1 MGATAELPGTGGDER
16 ATGVRRGRRRG
27 NRVGRRNFGWVHRVG
42 IGFLLLWSL
51 FPVYWALNT
60 SLQTNTQ
67 AQGSP
72 PTWFPTHFVFSNYEA
87 VFGVGPSSASTA
99 GGIGRALLNSSIE
112 SMGATILTLVLAT
125 IGAYAFARLRF
136 RLRGFL
142 FYIVLATLTLPVYA
156 TLIPIYQILTST
168 HLVNTYIGII
178 FVYTSGFLP
187 LAMWIMYN
195 MFQAMP
201 ASIEEA
207 AAIDGATSMQIFR
220 RIVLPI
226 VKPGMA
232 AAAIITFLFSWGQFI
247 FPLVLS
253 STNSTQPLTVALS
266 ALAGRH
272 VVPYTMINA
281 GAIVAIGVPALIVF
295 FLNRYIVDGIVAGSV
310 K

>member
-1 MGATAELPGTGGDER
+1 
-16 ATGVRRGRRRG
+16 
-27 NRVGRRNFGWVHRVG
+27 
-42 IGFLLLWSL
+42 
-51 FPVYWALNT
+51 
-60 SLQTNTQ
+60 
-67 AQGSP
+67 
-72 PTWFPTHFVFSNYEA
+72 
-87 VFGVGPSSASTA
+87 
-99 GGIGRALLNSSIE
+99 
-112 SMGATILTLVLAT
+112 TLVIAVV
-125 IGAYAFARLRF
+125 GAYAFARLRF

-168 HLVNTYIGII
+168 HLVNTFIGII

-195 MFQAMP
+195 MFQALP

-207 AAIDGATSMQIFR
+207 AAIDGATTLQIFR

-226 VKPGMA
+226 VRPGMA
-232 AAAIITFLFSWGQFI
+232 AAAIITFLFGWGQFI

-295 FLNRYIVDGIVAGSV
+295 FLNRFIVDGIVAGSV

>member
-1 MGATAELPGTGGDER
+1 MSAVSAATVE
-16 ATGVRRGRRRG
+16 GRRRE
-27 NRVGRRNFGWVHRVG
+27 RDRYRWVRRIG
-42 IGFLLLWSL
+42 IGLLLLWSL

-60 SLQTNTQ
+60 SLQTNAE

-87 VFGVGPSSASTA
+87 IF
-99 GGIGRALLNSSIE
+99 GIGQALLNSSIE
-112 SMGATILTLVLAT
+112 SLGATILTLVIAVV
-125 IGAYAFARLRF
+125 GAYAFARLRF

-156 TLIPIYQILTST
+156 TLIPIYQILTT
-168 HLVNTYIGII
+168 LHLVNTYIGII

-195 MFQAMP
+195 MFQALP

-207 AAIDGATSMQIFR
+207 AAIDGATSLQIFR

-226 VKPGMA
+226 VRPGMA
-232 AAAIITFLFSWGQFI
+232 AAAIITFLFGWGQFI

-253 STNSTQPLTVALS
+253 NTNSTQPLTVALQS
-266 ALAGRH
+266 LAGRH

-295 FLNRYIVDGIVAGSV
+295 FLNRFIVDGIVAGSV

>member
-1 MGATAELPGTGGDER
+1 MATATAELTLK
-16 ATGVRRGRRRG
+16 GRRSRK
-27 NRVGRRNFGWVHRVG
+27 RFGWFRG
-42 IGFLLLWSL
+42 IGIGLLLLWSL

-60 SLQTNTQ
+60 SLQTNAQ
-67 AQGSP
+67 ATSSP

-87 VFGVGPSSASTA
+87 IFGIGNSAAATA
-99 GGIGRALLNSSIE
+99 GGVGRALLNSSIE
-112 SMGATILTLVLAT
+112 SLGATLLTLVLAVV
-125 IGAYAFARLRF
+125 GAYAFARLRF

-142 FYIVLATLTLPVYA
+142 FWIVLATLTLPVYA
-156 TLIPIYQILTST
+156 TLIPIYEILTST

-195 MFQAMP
+195 MFQALP

-207 AAIDGATSMQIFR
+207 AAIDGATTPQIFR

-226 VKPGMA
+226 VRPGMA
-232 AAAIITFLFSWGQFI
+232 AVAIITFLFGWGQFI

-253 STNSTQPLTVALS
+253 STNTTQPLTVALS

-281 GAIVAIGVPALIVF
+281 GAIVAIGVPAVIVF

>member
-1 MGATAELPGTGGDER
+1 MGATAELTRSGRR
-16 ATGVRRGRRRG
+16 ARSGRAGRGRYGWLRG
-27 NRVGRRNFGWVHRVG
+27 VG
-42 IGFLLLWSL
+42 IGALLLWSL

-60 SLQTNTQ
+60 SLQTNAQ

-87 VFGVGPSSASTA
+87 IFGVGPSSASTA
-99 GGIGRALLNSSIE
+99 GGVGQALLNSSIE
-112 SMGATILTLVLAT
+112 SLGATILTLVIAVV
-125 IGAYAFARLRF
+125 GAYAFARLRF

-156 TLIPIYQILTST
+156 TLIPIYAILTNL
-168 HLVNTYIGII
+168 HLVNTYVGII

-195 MFQAMP
+195 MFQALP

-207 AAIDGATSMQIFR
+207 AAIDGATTLQIFR

-226 VKPGMA
+226 VRPGMA
-232 AAAIITFLFSWGQFI
+232 AAAIITFLFGWGQFI

-281 GAIVAIGVPALIVF
+281 GAIVAIGVPAVIVF
-295 FLNRYIVDGIVAGSV
+295 FLNRFIVDGIVAGSV

>member
-1 MGATAELPGTGGDER
+1 MTTATAELT
-16 ATGVRRGRRRG
+16 AAGRRRG
-27 NRVGRRNFGWVHRVG
+27 SGDRYRWLRRTG
-42 IGFLLLWSL
+42 IGVLLLWSL

-60 SLQTNTQ
+60 SLQTNAQ

-87 VFGVGPSSASTA
+87 IFGVGPSSASTA

-112 SMGATILTLVLAT
+112 SLGATILTLVIAVV
-125 IGAYAFARLRF
+125 GAYAFARLRF

-156 TLIPIYQILTST
+156 TLIPIYQILTSLN
-168 HLVNTYIGII
+168 LVNTYIGII

-195 MFQAMP
+195 MFQALP

-207 AAIDGATSMQIFR
+207 AAIDGATTLQIFR

-226 VKPGMA
+226 VRPGMA
-232 AAAIITFLFSWGQFI
+232 AAAIITFLFGWGQFI

-253 STNSTQPLTVALS
+253 STNSTQPLTVGLS

-281 GAIVAIGVPALIVF
+281 GAIVAIAVPAVIVF
-295 FLNRYIVDGIVAGSV
+295 FLNRFIVDGIVAGSV

>member
-1 MGATAELPGTGGDER
+1 MGATASLTRG
-16 ATGVRRGRRRG
+16 GRRPRTG
-27 NRVGRRNFGWVHRVG
+27 NGERSGRYRWFWRLG
-42 IGFLLLWSL
+42 IGVLLLWSL

-60 SLQTNTQ
+60 SLQTNAQ

-87 VFGVGPSSASTA
+87 IFGVGPSSASTA
-99 GGIGRALLNSSIE
+99 GGVGRALLNSSIE
-112 SMGATILTLVLAT
+112 SLGATILTLVIAVV
-125 IGAYAFARLRF
+125 GAYAFARLRF

-156 TLIPIYQILTST
+156 TLIPIYEILTST
-168 HLVNTYIGII
+168 HLVNTYLGII

-195 MFQAMP
+195 MFQALP

-207 AAIDGATSMQIFR
+207 AAIDGATTLQIFR

-226 VKPGMA
+226 VRPGMA
-232 AAAIITFLFSWGQFI
+232 AAAIITFLFGWGQFI

-253 STNSTQPLTVALS
+253 STNTTQPLTVALS

-295 FLNRYIVDGIVAGSV
+295 FLNRFIVSGIVAGSV

>member
-1 MGATAELPGTGGDER
+1 MP
-16 ATGVRRGRRRG
+16 RRQ
-27 NRVGRRNFGWVHRVG
+27 
-42 IGFLLLWSL
+42 S
-51 FPVYWALNT
+51 
-60 SLQTNTQ
+60 
-67 AQGSP
+67 SP

-87 VFGVGPSSASTA
+87 IFGIGPSAASTA
-99 GGIGRALLNSSIE
+99 GGVGRALLNSSIE
-112 SMGATILTLVLAT
+112 SLGATILTLVLAVV
-125 IGAYAFARLRF
+125 GAYAFARLRF

-142 FYIVLATLTLPVYA
+142 FWIVLATLTLPVYA
-156 TLIPIYQILTST
+156 TLIPIYEILTST

-195 MFQAMP
+195 MFQALP

-207 AAIDGATSMQIFR
+207 AAIDGATTLQIFR

-226 VKPGMA
+226 VRPGMA
-232 AAAIITFLFSWGQFI
+232 AAAIITFLFGWGQFI

-281 GAIVAIGVPALIVF
+281 GAIVAIGVPAVIVF